1 MKETSHY
8 TYVFLIG
15 IGGIGMS
22 ALARYFNQKGL
33 KVSGY
38 DRTESTL
45 TKTLIEEGI
54 DVVYS
59 EAVNDQIQNLSKE
72 KTLVIYTPA
81 ISKTSKFFDFFKTQG
96 FQMHKRSEVLGHITK
111 HLPTLAVAGT
121 HGKTTTSAI
130 LVHIL
135 KASGVQLTAFCGGIL
150 QNYNTNYIGD
160 GEEVVVVEADE
171 FDRSFLRLHPTA
183 AVINS
188 MDADHLDIY
197 GTSQMLIDTFQE
209 FSRLVPKGH
218 LYAKSGLD
226 VEAQFI
232 AINEDADV
240 RVGSVSIEEG
250 TYIFDFHSGEH
261 HLEALRFS
269 LPGHHNLFNAAA
281 ALALAI
287 DFKPEMANQFGKA
300 LASFEGVQRRFNYI
314 YKSDDLVVIDD
325 YAHHP
330 QEIDAVYQAI
340 SEMHPEKKSVV
351 IFQPHLFSRTQDFA
365 EDFAKSLAQFEEVN
379 LLDIYPAREE
389 PIEGVTSDFLMH
401 LIQHSSKQLITKSEI
416 QERIARAKNEVVVM
430 LGAGDIGVEA
440 IKISKYLHETI

>member
-1 MKETSHY
+1 MKELKQYRH
-8 TYVFLIG
+8 VFLIG

-38 DRTESTL
+38 DRTESEL
-45 TKTLIEEGI
+45 TKTLVSEGI
-54 DVVYS
+54 GVVYS
-59 EAVNDQIQNLSKE
+59 EAIDNQIQSLSKE
-72 KTLVIYTPA
+72 TTLVIYTPA
-81 ISKTSKFFDFFKTQG
+81 ISKTSKFFDYFNTQD
-96 FQMHKRSEVLGHITK
+96 FVMQKRSVVLGTITK

-135 KASGVQLTAFCGGIL
+135 KASGIKLTAFCGGIL
-150 QNYNTNYIGD
+150 QNYKTNYIGD

-171 FDRSFLRLHPTA
+171 FDRSFLQLHPTA

-188 MDADHLDIY
+188 LDADHLDIY
-197 GTSQMLIDTFQE
+197 ETSQNLVNTFKE
-209 FSRLVPKGH
+209 FSKLVPEGH

-226 VEAQFI
+226 LDAKFI
-232 AINEDADV
+232 AINGNADV
-240 RVGSVSIEEG
+240 QVNHIFIKNGS
-250 TYIFDFHSGEH
+250 YIFDFKTREV
-261 HLEALRFS
+261 HLKALEFS

-287 DFKPEMANQFGKA
+287 DFKPELANEFGKA
-300 LASFEGVQRRFNYI
+300 LASFEGVQRRFNYL

-330 QEIDAVYQAI
+330 KEIDAVHQAI
-340 SEMHPEKKSVV
+340 SEMHSEKKSVV
-351 IFQPHLFSRTQDFA
+351 VFQPHLFSRTKDFA
-365 EDFAKSLAQFEEVN
+365 EDFARSLAQFDEVN

-389 PIEGVTSDFLMH
+389 PIVGVTSEFLLN
-401 LIQHSSKQLITKSEI
+401 LIQHSSKQLITKTDI
-416 QERIARAKNEVVVM
+416 QNRIMRAKDEVIVL
-430 LGAGDIGVEA
+430 LGAGDIGIEA
-440 IKISKYLHETI
+440 TKISKHFHETI

>member
-1 MKETSHY
+1 MREISQY
-8 TYVFLIG
+8 THVFLIG

-33 KVSGY
+33 TVSGY
-38 DRTESTL
+38 DRTESEL
-45 TKTLIEEGI
+45 TKTLLVEGI

-59 EAVNDQIQNLSKE
+59 EAVTHQIQNLSKE
-72 KTLVIYTPA
+72 TTLVVYTPA
-81 ISKTSKFFDFFKTQG
+81 ISKTSKFFDYFKTQD
-96 FQMHKRSEVLGHITK
+96 FEMHKRSVVLGTITK

-135 KASGVQLTAFCGGIL
+135 KASGIKLTAFCGGIL
-150 QNYNTNYIGD
+150 QNYKTNYIGD

-171 FDRSFLRLHPTA
+171 FDRSFLQLHPTA

-197 GTSQMLIDTFQE
+197 ETSQKLVDTFKE
-209 FSRLVPKGH
+209 FSRLVPTGH

-226 VEAQFI
+226 LDAQFI

-240 RVGSVSIEEG
+240 QVNHISIENG
-250 TYIFDFHSGEH
+250 SYVFDFKKGEV
-261 HLEALRFS
+261 HLKALQFS

-287 DFKPEMANQFGKA
+287 DFKQEMASEFGKA

-314 YKSDDLVVIDD
+314 FKSDNLVVIDD

-330 QEIDAVYQAI
+330 KEIDAVYQAI
-340 SEMHPEKKSVV
+340 SEMHSEKKSVV
-351 IFQPHLFSRTQDFA
+351 IFQPHLFSRTKDFA
-365 EDFAKSLAQFEEVN
+365 EDFARSLAQFDEVH

-389 PIEGVTSDFLMH
+389 PIEGVTSEFLLNM
-401 LIQHSSKQLITKSEI
+401 IQHSSKHLITKNEI
-416 QERIARAKNEVVVM
+416 QNRIVSAKDEVIVL

-440 IKISKYLHETI
+440 TKISNHLHETI